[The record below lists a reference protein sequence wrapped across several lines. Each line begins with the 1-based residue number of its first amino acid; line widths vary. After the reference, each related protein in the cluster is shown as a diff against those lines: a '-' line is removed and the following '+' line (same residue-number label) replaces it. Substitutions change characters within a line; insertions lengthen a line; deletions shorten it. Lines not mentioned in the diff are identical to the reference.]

1 MPADTLQGGSQRTKY
16 ADIPLLHSLYWLNIT
31 RRWREEKSSL
41 ESILSSQLSRVPAGW
56 ERLGSASVVRE
67 TERTGFRQRAR
78 VPRPPSSPSS
88 VLMS

>member
-1 MPADTLQGGSQRTKY
+1 MPAATLQGGSQRNKY
-16 ADIPLLHSLYWLNIT
+16 ADIPLLHCLYWLNIT

-56 ERLGSASVVRE
+56 ERLRSASVVRE
-67 TERTGFRQRAR
+67 TERTGIRQRAR

>member
-1 MPADTLQGGSQRTKY
+1 MPAATLQGGSQRNKY
-16 ADIPLLHSLYWLNIT
+16 ADIPLHSLYWLNII

-41 ESILSSQLSRVPAGW
+41 EFILPSQLSRVPAGW

-67 TERTGFRQRAR
+67 TERTGIRQRAR
-78 VPRPPSSPSS
+78 VPRPPSSPSF